1 MSNTIV
7 QHNKKKS
14 NIKDIYLLFLIF
26 SFSVMCFKYVNEYYC
41 KSILFL
47 FIFVWVATKYG
58 KSLYKG
64 INIQCHMSSFDR
76 FLQYKGQNIKQS
88 TRQEAIYFLRQHGTT
103 YSIWDYWG
111 AKDRAAW
118 WKAIEWTDIAE
129 QKERSLH
136 QRCSAIRL
144 SRWQWS
150 IFLQHVTPWQP
161 EVPKLPS

>member
-1 MSNTIV
+1 
-7 QHNKKKS
+7 
-14 NIKDIYLLFLIF
+14 
-26 SFSVMCFKYVNEYYC
+26 
-41 KSILFL
+41 
-47 FIFVWVATKYG
+47 
-58 KSLYKG
+58 
-64 INIQCHMSSFDR
+64 MSSFDR
-76 FLQYKGQNIKQS
+76 FVQYKGQHIQQS

-103 YSIWDYWG
+103 YSIWDYWRT
-111 AKDRAAW
+111 KDRAAW